1 MKLATAWQPCYN
13 ITDNSWRR
21 NYSATAKDYSLMW
34 SKADCGSV
42 YTDIQLKPKVAAE
55 GLSSKPTNTVTSL
68 FYDLTTINS
77 SSISIL

>member
-1 MKLATAWQPCYN
+1 
-13 ITDNSWRR
+13 
-21 NYSATAKDYSLMW
+21 MW